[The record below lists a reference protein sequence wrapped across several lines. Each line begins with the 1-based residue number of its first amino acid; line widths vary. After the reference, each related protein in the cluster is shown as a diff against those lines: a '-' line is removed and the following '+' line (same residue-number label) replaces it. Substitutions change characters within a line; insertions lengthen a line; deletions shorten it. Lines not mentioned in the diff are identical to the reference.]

1 VQRARVDTALR
12 TLGDNATA
20 ELPEPWPGLLR
31 RAAATTR
38 DELPELLD
46 RTVAGTDL
54 GLGRQPRWWTAAG
67 FVQAALADAAIA
79 GGIWLLVLA
88 GPAYLRLPD
97 PPPPHLG
104 RFPAPS
110 LLLLGG
116 LLLGLLLAALSS
128 RVARRRLRDRV
139 VQITQQRV
147 LAPVEDELAA
157 HARLS
162 AAAARIRCS

>member
-1 VQRARVDTALR
+1 
-12 TLGDNATA
+12 
-20 ELPEPWPGLLR
+20 
-31 RAAATTR
+31 
-38 DELPELLD
+38 
-46 RTVAGTDL
+46 
-54 GLGRQPRWWTAAG
+54 
-67 FVQAALADAAIA
+67 VQAALAVAAIA
-79 GGIWLLVLA
+79 GGIWLLALA
-88 GPAYLRLPD
+88 GLAYLRLPD
-97 PPPPHLG
+97 PPPPHIG

-128 RVARRRLRDRV
+128 RVAAAGARRRARVARRRLRDRV